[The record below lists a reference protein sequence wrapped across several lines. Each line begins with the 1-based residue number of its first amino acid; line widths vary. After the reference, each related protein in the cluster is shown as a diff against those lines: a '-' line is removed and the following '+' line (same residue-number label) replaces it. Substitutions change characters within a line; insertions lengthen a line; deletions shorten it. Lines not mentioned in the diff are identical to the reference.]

1 MNTRTTYPF
10 MLIWFVSAL
19 LPALAQVKI
28 VDPEQGAYVS
38 GRYEVVLTEL
48 RPEEVVRTRLF
59 VDGQEVYNAAGFKT
73 EIAVNFGEAI
83 TAHELYAK
91 VTYRNGDEVFA
102 PTVRTRALEV
112 NLETTAEIVLLTAVV
127 KTKRNEALTGLTK
140 QDFSVF
146 ENGRR
151 LEIASFY
158 SERLPLDLVFL
169 LDTSS
174 SLKVKGIDTVKAAAA
189 SFLRQLDQADRVGL
203 YEFKAESLKRSDF
216 TNDRKLLL
224 RHIEAI
230 EARGETALFDTLL
243 QGLGDMRERMRGR
256 KAVVLFTDGRD
267 SVYEE
272 PEDKARLLRQAINL
286 AQNQEVAIFTIGLG
300 KRVQQEA
307 MERLSGE
314 TGGRFFAA
322 EGVAD
327 LDRIFSEIVLDL
339 KNQYVLGVVPISKG
353 TGFQRL
359 QVKVDK
365 RSAQVF
371 ARSGFSR

>member
-1 MNTRTTYPF
+1 MIVPKTC
-10 MLIWFVSAL
+10 LIALVTAYL
-19 LPALAQVKI
+19 LPAMAQVKI

-38 GRYEVVLTEL
+38 GRYEVVLVEAQ
-48 RPEEVVRTRLF
+48 PDEVVRTRLF
-59 VDGQEVYNAAGFKT
+59 LDEREVFAGSGFSAGVT
-73 EIAVNFGEAI
+73 VNFGEVI
-83 TAHELYAK
+83 VAHELYAK
-91 VTYRNGDEVFA
+91 LTYRNGDEVTS

-112 NLETTAEIVLLTAVV
+112 NLETTTEVVLLTAVV
-127 KTKRNEALTGLTK
+127 KSKRNEALTGLTK
-140 QDFSVF
+140 RDFTVL
-146 ENGRR
+146 ENGRP
-151 LEIASFY
+151 LQIATFY

-174 SLKVKGIDTVKAAAA
+174 SLKAKGIETVKAAAA
-189 SFLRQLDQADRVGL
+189 SFLRQLDQADKIVL

-243 QGLGDMRERMRGR
+243 LGLGDLKGRQRGR

-272 PEDKARLLRQAINL
+272 PEDKARLLRQAITQ
-286 AQNQEVAIFTIGLG
+286 AQNEEVSIFTVGLG

-307 MERLSGE
+307 MARLSLE
-314 TGGRFFAA
+314 TGGRFFEA
-322 EGVAD
+322 EGVTD
-327 LDRIFSEIVLDL
+327 LDRIFSEIVSDL
-339 KNQYVLGVVPISKG
+339 KSQYVLGVVPLSKG